1 MQIVHTDLDNTLIYS
16 YKHEIG
22 GPKTCVEIYQG
33 REISFMTETSH
44 RLLGQLCSKPGVL
57 VVPTTTRTLEQY
69 QRIDLGIGVS
79 EYALVCNGGVL
90 LHQGKEDPI
99 WYQES
104 LALIVDAQSELQ
116 RAEQWMTEDVNRC
129 FEVRN
134 IRSLF
139 LFTKSN
145 EPEKSVAML
154 KAHLNLSLVE
164 VFCNGIKVYVL
175 PKKLNKG
182 SAVRRFRKRV
192 AAETVYAAGDSAFDV
207 PMIQAADIGM
217 APKELLEQ
225 YELPQTGNFKEKT
238 ENKIQNEEK
247 KIFSDQI
254 LAYLLECLS

>member
-1 MQIVHTDLDNTLIYS
+1 
-16 YKHEIG
+16 
-22 GPKTCVEIYQG
+22 
-33 REISFMTETSH
+33 
-44 RLLGQLCSKPGVL
+44 
-57 VVPTTTRTLEQY
+57 
-69 QRIDLGIGVS
+69 
-79 EYALVCNGGVL
+79 
-90 LHQGKEDPI
+90 
-99 WYQES
+99 
-104 LALIVDAQSELQ
+104 
-116 RAEQWMTEDVNRC
+116 MTEDVNRC

>member
-69 QRIDLGIGVS
+69 QRIDLGIGVP
-79 EYALVCNGGVL
+79 EYAWSATAVYCCIRARRPV
-90 LHQGKEDPI
+90 

-104 LALIVDAQSELQ
+104 LALIADVQSELQ

-182 SAVRRFRKRV
+182 SAVRRFRKR
-192 AAETVYAAGDSAFDV
+192 SSSRNRLCSRRQC
-207 PMIQAADIGM
+207 I
-217 APKELLEQ
+217 
-225 YELPQTGNFKEKT
+225 
-238 ENKIQNEEK
+238 
-247 KIFSDQI
+247 
-254 LAYLLECLS
+254 

>member
-69 QRIDLGIGVS
+69 
-79 EYALVCNGGVL
+79 
-90 LHQGKEDPI
+90 
-99 WYQES
+99 
-104 LALIVDAQSELQ
+104 
-116 RAEQWMTEDVNRC
+116 
-129 FEVRN
+129 
-134 IRSLF
+134 
-139 LFTKSN
+139 
-145 EPEKSVAML
+145 
-154 KAHLNLSLVE
+154 
-164 VFCNGIKVYVL
+164 
-175 PKKLNKG
+175 
-182 SAVRRFRKRV
+182 
-192 AAETVYAAGDSAFDV
+192 
-207 PMIQAADIGM
+207 
-217 APKELLEQ
+217 
-225 YELPQTGNFKEKT
+225 ELPQTGNFKEKT

>member
-69 QRIDLGIGVS
+69 QRIDLGIGVP

-90 LHQGKEDPI
+90 LHQGKEDPV

-104 LALIVDAQSELQ
+104 LALIADVQSELQ

-129 FEVRN
+129 FEV
-134 IRSLF
+134 
-139 LFTKSN
+139 
-145 EPEKSVAML
+145 
-154 KAHLNLSLVE
+154 
-164 VFCNGIKVYVL
+164 
-175 PKKLNKG
+175 
-182 SAVRRFRKRV
+182 
-192 AAETVYAAGDSAFDV
+192 
-207 PMIQAADIGM
+207 
-217 APKELLEQ
+217 
-225 YELPQTGNFKEKT
+225 PQTGNFKEKT

-247 KIFSDQI
+247 KIFSDQM